1 VAGLAQPLDGLR
13 IGVPREYFGD
23 GLDARW
29 KRSCAPRWRTY
40 EQLGA
45 TLVDITL
52 PRTHLAIPA
61 YYIVAPAE
69 ASTNLS
75 RYDGVRYGHRCDNP
89 ADLQDLYTRS
99 REEGFGDEVQRRILV
114 GTYTLSSGYYD
125 AYYRKAQQLRRLIAE
140 DFASAFEQVD
150 VIAGPTAPGHGV
162 SPWREDRRPDG
173 DVLRGHLHPGREPRR
188 AAGDQPAR
196 GVRRRPP
203 RGPAADRP
211 PLRRGAPPR
220 LRAPLPAA
228 QRLAPAGTALQGGN
242 AA

>member
-1 VAGLAQPLDGLR
+1 VRAALA
-13 IGVPREYFGD
+13 
-23 GLDARW
+23 
-29 KRSCAPRWRTY
+29 TY

-61 YYIVAPAE
+61 YYVVAPAE

-140 DFASAFEQVD
+140 DFASAF
-150 VIAGPTAPGHGV
+150 
-162 SPWREDRRPDG
+162 
-173 DVLRGHLHPGREPRR
+173 
-188 AAGDQPAR
+188 AR
-196 GVRRRPP
+196 S
-203 RGPAADRP
+203 
-211 PLRRGAPPR
+211 
-220 LRAPLPAA
+220 
-228 QRLAPAGTALQGGN
+228 T
-242 AA
+242 